1 MPDQP
6 SSGPHRRAPGFPE
19 FVRPLSAHA
28 PRPFVRP
35 PQLPRSWLRF
45 QRRVRRFARGL
56 SGSQILFIK
65 SDPLCNQ
72 ITVGISPSLSLH
84 TQPSHNVSYRIF
96 LLAPESS
103 AMGGHV
109 CVAHQEHGCFGPTR
123 VAYSE
128 RISASDTDHALK
140 FYLLTLWYPYGSHI
154 GGVLRCGRASSCQ
167 TYYNVQ
173 PSSGY

>member
-1 MPDQP
+1 MLLGLSCGRLSCRD
-6 SSGPHRRAPGFPE
+6 PGFVFNGE
-19 FVRPLSAHA
+19 FG
-28 PRPFVRP
+28 
-35 PQLPRSWLRF
+35 
-45 QRRVRRFARGL
+45 GL
-56 SGSQILFIK
+56 LEGMSGSQVLFIK

-128 RISASDTDHALK
+128 RISAPDTDDALK
-140 FYLLTLWYPYGSHI
+140 FYLLTLWYPYGGDI
-154 GGVLRCGRASSCQ
+154 GGVLR
-167 TYYNVQ
+167 
-173 PSSGY
+173 SGSDYRGQGYCKGQRQHSN